1 MSDKKYIRFDWAA
14 KKMLRDKANFGIL
27 EGFLSELLQDNIEI
41 NSILE
46 SETNKENE
54 EDKFNRVDLLVR
66 NTKNEFIII
75 EIQNTREL
83 DYLLRILFSTSKTIV
98 ENIKESAAYSK
109 IKKVITISILYFDLG
124 QGKDYIYHGTT
135 NYVGKHTNDNLQLS
149 PGQKKLFQ
157 NEQVYQLLPE
167 HYLIRISTYDEKTI
181 GLSKEKFDEWV
192 YFLKTS
198 EIKDDFTAKGLN
210 EARQKLYVLNMPSEE
225 QAAYNRYLDKLRTE
239 ASVAETL
246 KFEAEEKVREAKS
259 IEIAMEMI
267 FDKEPIDKII
277 RYTKLDKQTI
287 EKLIN
292 ELKNSH

>member
-1 MSDKKYIRFDWAA
+1 MSDKKHIRFDWAA

-27 EGFLSELLQDNIEI
+27 EGFLSELLQNNIKI
-41 NSILE
+41 DSILE
-46 SETNKENE
+46 SETNKETE

-66 NTKNEFIII
+66 NTKDEFIII

-135 NYVGKHTNDNLQLS
+135 NYVGKHTKDNLQLS

-157 NEQVYQLLPE
+157 KEQVYQLLLE
-167 HYLIRISTYDEKTI
+167 HYLIRISTYDENTI

-198 EIKDDFTAKGLN
+198 EIKDNFTAKGIV
-210 EARQKLYVLNMPSEE
+210 EARKKLNVINMPSDE
-225 QAAYNRYLDKLRTE
+225 QAAYNRYLDKLKTE
-239 ASVAETL
+239 ASVTETL
-246 KFEAEEKVREAKS
+246 KFEAEEKVRESRS
-259 IEIAMEMI
+259 IEIAIEMI
-267 FDKEPIDKII
+267 IEEMTKEQIAKI
-277 RYTKLDKQTI
+277 TKLPIEII

-292 ELKNSH
+292 EMKNK

>member
-1 MSDKKYIRFDWAA
+1 MSDKKHIRFDWAA

-27 EGFLSELLQDNIEI
+27 EGFLSELLQENIKI
-41 NSILE
+41 TSILE

-66 NTKNEFIII
+66 NTKDEFIII

-98 ENIKESAAYSK
+98 ENIKESAAYSE

-135 NYVGKHTNDNLQLS
+135 NYVGIHTKDYLQLS

-157 NEQVYQLLPE
+157 KEQVYQLLPE

>member
-1 MSDKKYIRFDWAA
+1 MSDKKHIRFDWAA

-239 ASVAETL
+239 ASVAETF

>member
-1 MSDKKYIRFDWAA
+1 MSDKKHIRFDWAA

-27 EGFLSELLQDNIEI
+27 EGFLSELLQENIKI
-41 NSILE
+41 TSILE

-66 NTKNEFIII
+66 NTKDEFIII

-98 ENIKESAAYSK
+98 ENIKESAAYSE

-135 NYVGKHTNDNLQLS
+135 NYVGIHTKDYLQLS

-157 NEQVYQLLPE
+157 KEQVYQLLPE

-210 EARQKLYVLNMPSEE
+210 EARQKLYVINMPSEE

-246 KFEAEEKVREAKS
+246 KFEAEEKVRYNEKNEIAKS
-259 IEIAMEMI
+259 G
-267 FDKEPIDKII
+267 I
-277 RYTKLDKQTI
+277 RKKYSNNVISDLTGLTDEQ
-287 EKLIN
+287 IN
-292 ELKNSH
+292 EVRKQIENE

>member
-1 MSDKKYIRFDWAA
+1 MSDKKHIRFDWAA

-27 EGFLSELLQDNIEI
+27 EGFLSELLQNNIKI
-41 NSILE
+41 DSILE
-46 SETNKENE
+46 SETNKETE

-66 NTKNEFIII
+66 NTKDEFIII

-135 NYVGKHTNDNLQLS
+135 NYVGKHTKDNLQLS

-157 NEQVYQLLPE
+157 KEQVYQLLPE
-167 HYLIRISTYDEKTI
+167 HYLIRISTYDENTI

-198 EIKDDFTAKGLN
+198 EIKDDFTAKGIV
-210 EARQKLYVLNMPSEE
+210 EARKKLNVINMPSDE
-225 QAAYNRYLDKLRTE
+225 QAAYNRYLDKLKTE
-239 ASVAETL
+239 ASVTETL
-246 KFEAEEKVREAKS
+246 KFEAEEKVRESRS
-259 IEIAMEMI
+259 IEIAKNGI
-267 FDKEPIDKII
+267 RAGFDNNVII
-277 RYTKLDKQTI
+277 KMTELSD
-287 EKLIN
+287 EKIN
-292 ELKNSH
+292 ELRKQIENE

>member
-157 NEQVYQLLPE
+157 KEQVYQLLPE

-239 ASVAETL
+239 ASVAETF

>member
-1 MSDKKYIRFDWAA
+1 MSDKKHIRFDWAA

-27 EGFLSELLQDNIEI
+27 EGFLSELLQNNIKI
-41 NSILE
+41 DSILE

-66 NTKNEFIII
+66 NTKDEFIII

-135 NYVGKHTNDNLQLS
+135 NYVGKHTKDNLQLS

-157 NEQVYQLLPE
+157 KEQVYQLLPE
-167 HYLIRISTYDEKTI
+167 HYLIRISTYDENTI

-198 EIKDDFTAKGLN
+198 EIKDNFTAKGIV
-210 EARQKLYVLNMPSEE
+210 EARKKLNVINMPSDE
-225 QAAYNRYLDKLRTE
+225 QAAYNRYLDKLKTE
-239 ASVAETL
+239 ASVTETL
-246 KFEAEEKVREAKS
+246 KYEAEEKVRESRS
-259 IEIAMEMI
+259 IEIAKKMI
-267 FDKEPIDKII
+267 RNKESNEKIKEYTDLSEEQICEI
-277 RYTKLDKQTI
+277 RKHI
-287 EKLIN
+287 EN
-292 ELKNSH
+292 E

>member
-1 MSDKKYIRFDWAA
+1 MSDKKHIRFDWAA

-27 EGFLSELLQDNIEI
+27 EGFLSELLQNNIKI
-41 NSILE
+41 DSILE

-66 NTKNEFIII
+66 NTKDEFIII

-135 NYVGKHTNDNLQLS
+135 NYVGKHTKDNLQLS

-157 NEQVYQLLPE
+157 KEQVYQLLPE
-167 HYLIRISTYDEKTI
+167 HYLIRISTYDENTI

-198 EIKDDFTAKGLN
+198 EIKDNFTAKGIV
-210 EARQKLYVLNMPSEE
+210 EARKKLNVINMPSEE
-225 QAAYNRYLDKLRTE
+225 QAAYNRYLDKLKTE
-239 ASVAETL
+239 ASVTETL
-246 KFEAEEKVREAKS
+246 KFEAEEKVRESRS
-259 IEIAMEMI
+259 IEIAKKMI
-267 FDKEPIDKII
+267 RNKESNEKIKEYTDLSEEQICEI
-277 RYTKLDKQTI
+277 RKHI
-287 EKLIN
+287 EN
-292 ELKNSH
+292 E

>member
-239 ASVAETL
+239 ASVAETF